1 MKIKMFRREIL
12 RLQNIRRMLE
22 DLQRQIRQLQESQS
36 QITAAG
42 NSAAGQSQIAAVGPG
57 GDNDGGGDRSNR
69 SQRHS
74 SDRLYQVSRDWGSS
88 IPQYWCNVYRVSQ
101 KL

>member
-1 MKIKMFRREIL
+1 
-12 RLQNIRRMLE
+12 MLE

-57 GDNDGGGDRSNR
+57 GDRSNR
-69 SQRHS
+69 SQRHG
-74 SDRLYQVSRDWGSS
+74 SDRLYQVGGDWGS
-88 IPQYWCNVYRVSQ
+88 
-101 KL
+101 